1 MSDAIHFLLKGRI
14 ILIAAFSSDG
24 DIRAGSVYSLFRPA
38 SIGGGAWSVQYLKP
52 GGILLALA
60 PLGTNSQSKVQTI
73 ASNGDQPLVES

>member
-1 MSDAIHFLLKGRI
+1 MKGAF
-14 ILIAAFSSDG
+14 ILIAAFNSDA
-24 DIRAGSVYSLFRPA
+24 DFRAGSIYSLFRPA
-38 SIGGGAWSVQYLKP
+38 SIGGGAWSVQYRKP